1 MEPLKIFAALLGI
14 VCIAQ
19 FVGAMYLIEII
30 QRKTAALE
38 WVREFGNL
46 FPAQQKKVDD
56 MENGI
61 YE

>member
-1 MEPLKIFAALLGI
+1 MEPLAIFAALLGI

-19 FVGAMYLIEII
+19 LVAAMYLIEII

-38 WVREFGNL
+38 WVRVFGNL
-46 FPAQQKKVDD
+46 SPAQQKKVDD

>member
-1 MEPLKIFAALLGI
+1 MEPLAIFAALLGI
-14 VCIAQ
+14 LCIAQ
-19 FVGAMYLIEII
+19 FCAAMYMIEII

-38 WVREFGNL
+38 YVRAFGCL
-46 FPAQQKKVDD
+46 FPTQQKKVDD